1 MNCATIIN
9 EAADDLAPIINSE
22 GYGTQGAREI
32 NWSEGAIVQEKPMVA
47 SRVIRVVE
55 PTDDLVTI
63 AECAHDL
70 TAIIDPLKQGLPG
83 PREIDLGEESLIRE
97 KAMKRTLSIGKTADD
112 L

>member
-9 EAADDLAPIINSE
+9 EAADNLAPIINPE
-22 GYGTQGAREI
+22 RYGTRRAGEI
-32 NWSEGAIVQEKPMVA
+32 DWSEGAIVQEKAMVA

-70 TAIIDPLKQGLPG
+70 APVVNPS
-83 PREIDLGEESLIRE
+83 E
-97 KAMKRTLSIGKTADD
+97 
-112 L
+112 